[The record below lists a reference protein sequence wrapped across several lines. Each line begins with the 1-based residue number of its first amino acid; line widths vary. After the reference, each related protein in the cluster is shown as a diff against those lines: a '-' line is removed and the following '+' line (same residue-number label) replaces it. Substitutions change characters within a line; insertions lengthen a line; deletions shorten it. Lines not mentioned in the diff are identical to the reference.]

1 MYRKCAAEFVSEL
14 KRLMLLQ
21 KYLNIYEYFMNYRF
35 TKCVIL
41 IKGVIMNTE
50 NFITLREYNDHII
63 GELMMVALREAGIQ
77 AFKIDEMNTTLPI
90 ENEFIIKVHESDF
103 EAALKVVEGQESKD

>member
-1 MYRKCAAEFVSEL
+1 MLKL
-14 KRLMLLQ
+14 KRLIFLEN
-21 KYLNIYEYFMNYRF
+21 YLNIYEYFRNYRF
-35 TKCVIL
+35 TKCVNI

-50 NFITLREYNDHII
+50 NFITLREYNDNIV

-103 EAALKVVEGQESKD
+103 DAALKVVEERERKD